1 MICKGLKTVILCGA
15 LILSSV
21 SWAKPV
27 DFVVQFT
34 RADGM
39 NNGHRRVLFQIDRAL
54 KELGPDKVHFTV
66 VAYEEGIQALRADN
80 TRTATLVTDL
90 ANRGVVF
97 KACRISMKAS
107 GLTEDDMNMV
117 VDFVPAGAPEVLRL
131 QMQGYRY
138 WKP

>member
-1 MICKGLKTVILCGA
+1 MKWMVSMA
-15 LILSSV
+15 LWLALALPV
-21 SWAKPV
+21 QAAPV

-34 RADGM
+34 REDGL
-39 NNGHRRVLFQIDRAL
+39 NNGHRRVLFQLDRVL
-54 KELGPDKVHFTV
+54 KELGPDKVRFTV

-80 TRTATLVTDL
+80 GRTASLVTDL

-107 GLTEDDMNMV
+107 GLSEDDMNMV
-117 VDFVPAGAPEVLRL
+117 VDFVPAGAPEVIRL
-131 QMQGYRY
+131 QLQGYRY

>member
-1 MICKGLKTVILCGA
+1 MARRLRIFMLFTLLA
-15 LILSSV
+15 LPLSS
-21 SWAKPV
+21 WADPV

-34 RADGM
+34 RADGL
-39 NNGHRRVLFQIDRAL
+39 NNGHRRVLFQIDRVL
-54 KELGPDKVHFTV
+54 RELGSDKVRFTV
-66 VAYEEGIQALRADN
+66 VAYEEGIHALWADN
-80 TRTATLVTDL
+80 VRTATLVTDL